1 MEHLKHIL
9 FLDIETV
16 PLTDDYNTLTEGLQ
30 KEWSRK
36 AVFLRKKIDENSEDS
51 MLFTENAGVFSEFGK
66 IVCIVVGS
74 MRKEGDVWNLR
85 LKSLANDDEKVLL
98 NDFKELIVKFAY
110 YYTDILFCGHN
121 IKEFDIPYICRRMV
135 VNGIELPNILQL
147 SGKKPWEVN
156 HIDTLELWKFGDHKH
171 YTSLN
176 LLAEILGIPSPK
188 DDMDGSM
195 VGKVYWQEKDLARI
209 SKYCML
215 DVLTTARVFLRLK
228 GILDIDLQPVYVND

>member
-36 AVFLRKKIDENSEDS
+36 AAFLRKKVEENSEDS

-74 MRKEGDVWNLR
+74 MRKDDDVWNLR

-98 NDFKELIVKFAY
+98 NDFKELIVKFGY
-110 YYTDILFCGHN
+110 YYTDIIFCGHN
-121 IKEFDIPYICRRMV
+121 IKEFDIPFICRRMV
-135 VNGIELPNILQL
+135 INGIELPNMLQL

-209 SKYCML
+209 AKYCTF

-228 GILDIDLQPVYVND
+228 GIHDIDLQPVYVND